1 MKRELKYSFL
11 IPGIYLL
18 FGVLWIL
25 LSDHFLRLM
34 VRGIDEF
41 QKLQSVKGVVFVS
54 VSSVLIFSLVLFYY
68 KKYLKSQGKYEEV
81 NNNDDRIFKNFPI
94 GIALID
100 LTDKIIKVNKSLS
113 GILGYSE
120 NELLRLTRFDLTL
133 ASEYEADNKLRDDA
147 IENPDKIYYSNKKL
161 RTKSG
166 EMLWCRISFILM
178 RNADQKPTY
187 FVLSVQ
193 DIDHEIKINK
203 KIKVLNRELIEAQ
216 KIGSFGHWSYN
227 LSTDELNC
235 SGQMIEILELSETL
249 PLAPQI
255 LGLLDPEIRSGL
267 NLTSE
272 RLAATDQKL
281 DTVVKINLIGSRIKY
296 LSVQVESIVDS
307 RNGELILK
315 GTIKDVSELICLQE
329 DRKTFNQNIL
339 NWAFMLS
346 HELRRPIS
354 SILGL
359 SDIIH
364 GGMVKKEEVDKV
376 VSYLKNSA
384 IELDTQTRKLS
395 DELHSMHQLFR

>member
-1 MKRELKYSFL
+1 MKRELKYSF
-11 IPGIYLL
+11 IISGIYLL

-133 ASEYEADNKLRDDA
+133 ASEYEADDKLRDDA

-178 RNADQKPTY
+178 HNADQKPTY

-227 LSTDELNC
+227 LSTNELNC

-329 DRKTFNQNIL
+329 DRKTFNQNLL

-364 GGMVKKEEVDKV
+364 GGMVEKEEVDKV

>member
-1 MKRELKYSFL
+1 MKRELKYSF
-11 IPGIYLL
+11 IISGIYLL

-34 VRGIDEF
+34 VRGVDEF
-41 QKLQSVKGVVFVS
+41 QKLQSVKGVVFVF

-120 NELLRLTRFDLTL
+120 SELLRLTRFDLTL
-133 ASEYEADNKLRDDA
+133 ASEFEADNKLRDDA

-216 KIGSFGHWSYN
+216 QIGSFGHWSYN
-227 LSTDELNC
+227 LSTNELNC
-235 SGQMIEILELSETL
+235 SGQMIEILELSETQ

-255 LGLLDPEIRSGL
+255 LGLLDQEIRSAL

-272 RLAATDQKL
+272 RLVATGQKL

-364 GGMVKKEEVDKV
+364 GGMVEKEEVDKV

-384 IELDTQTRKLS
+384 MELDTQTRKLS

>member
-1 MKRELKYSFL
+1 MKRELKYSF
-11 IPGIYLL
+11 IISGIYLL

-68 KKYLKSQGKYEEV
+68 KKYLKSQGKYEEA

>member
-1 MKRELKYSFL
+1 MKRELKYSF
-11 IPGIYLL
+11 IISGIYLL